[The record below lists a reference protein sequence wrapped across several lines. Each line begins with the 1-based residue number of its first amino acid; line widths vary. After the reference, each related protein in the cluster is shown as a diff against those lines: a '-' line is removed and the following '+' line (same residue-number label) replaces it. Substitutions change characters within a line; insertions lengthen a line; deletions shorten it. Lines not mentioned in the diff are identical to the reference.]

1 MFALLLLSAEELKRR
16 SKRTATYIV
25 SARML
30 GETKPGSTYEM
41 FNQKV
46 HVRFLLIEGAT
57 KSQIEKYFK
66 NKKKKKHNC

>member
-25 SARML
+25 SARMF

-46 HVRFLLIEGAT
+46 HVRFLLIEGA
-57 KSQIEKYFK
+57 IEKYFK
-66 NKKKKKHNC
+66 NIEKKT